1 MIHILYL
8 SLGSNLG
15 DRLANLRTAI
25 SSLPPKIQ
33 LHAQSSIYETDPWGY
48 IDQSAFL
55 NLVIKA
61 GTIIDPFSTLAYL
74 KAIEETMG
82 RQESFRFGPRLI
94 DLDILFYDDITID
107 SPNLT
112 IPHPRLIER
121 AFVLFPLA
129 EIAPGLTHPI
139 LGKTIQQLKSTVDD
153 TSLKLFQKTIS

>member
-48 IDQSAFL
+48 TDQPAFL

-61 GTIIDPFSTLAYL
+61 GTISDPFSTLAYL
-74 KAIEETMG
+74 KAIEESMG
-82 RQESFRFGPRLI
+82 RQETFRFGPRLI

-129 EIAPGLTHPI
+129 EIAPDLTHPI